1 MHYLIALICFVLAL
15 FGLDGAGSHTIVSR
29 STVNGIDVLYSKARI
44 IADIVD
50 VTCVRSA
57 SGSCHYRLLEH
68 DCTVPR
74 ARSTTASACPPDA
87 ARQFAVAAGASRQL
101 AGLPGNF
108 MLCVGQDSKSAGADC
123 EQLPTIDPLAWW

>member
-1 MHYLIALICFVLAL
+1 MHYLIALIYFVLAF

-44 IADIVD
+44 IADVADI
-50 VTCVRSA
+50 TCIRSA
-57 SGSCHYRLLEH
+57 SGSCHYRLLMH
-68 DCTVPR
+68 DCTAPR
-74 ARSTTASACPPDA
+74 ACATTASACTPDA

-123 EQLPTIDPLAWW
+123 EQLPATDPLAWR

>member
-1 MHYLIALICFVLAL
+1 MHYLIALIYFVLAL

-44 IADIVD
+44 IADVVD

-57 SGSCHYRLLEH
+57 SGSCHYRLLKH
-68 DCTVPR
+68 DCATPR
-74 ARSTTASACPPDA
+74 ARAATASTCAPDA
-87 ARQFAVAAGASRQL
+87 VRQFAVATGASRQL

-123 EQLPTIDPLAWW
+123 EQLPAIDPPAWW